1 MKKFL
6 LVINTILI
14 IVVIGFTGII
24 TIGFF
29 VGDKSDVKSWI
40 VFLGFSGLILFPLI
54 IWRKYL
60 KKSNT
65 PKTTQSDT
73 LQSSL
78 KKEDVETNKSDDSIL
93 DEQKISEPQ
102 KEEFESEDKEKML
115 SDFIELCLLEVN

>member
-14 IVVIGFTGII
+14 IVVIGFAGFI

-29 VGDKSDVKSWI
+29 VGDKSDVKPWI
-40 VFLGFSGLILFPLI
+40 VFLGFFGLILFPLI
-54 IWRKYL
+54 IWRKHL

-65 PKTTQSDT
+65 QQITQNDT
-73 LQSSL
+73 LKSSL
-78 KKEDVETNKSDDSIL
+78 KNEDVETKNSDESLL

-102 KEEFESEDKEKML
+102 KEEFESEDKEKIL
-115 SDFIELCLLEVN
+115 SDFIFAQL